1 MLTLRSAKEYLFP
14 IRGSILRHPMANIT
28 VIVTGGVFAPS
39 ALEIGDRFLRDGH
52 AIRILATKS
61 ALLFLW
67 AHMLRHPQLIPRF
80 VSHFR
85 PQSRETLAYF
95 FHRSIGVPH
104 IAEGN
109 WADVAVVVPASC
121 NSVGKLV
128 SGINDNYPLLV
139 TRAIPRTKR
148 VIVVPSMNPEMWF
161 DPHLQRNVDLLNL
174 TDKYEVI
181 CPSRGLLASGATG
194 FGIQAPTDMIIGAT
208 YRAIGFNKAID
219 SLLLDAGSTVP
230 WATTETESQPAD
242 DAHVVVV
249 DGDRKIRAEICTLL
263 NRVKPDCAVHQF
275 EAPRDALGWLQDHQ
289 TEVLFTELGSDSG
302 VTGFDLIDICQ
313 RSGPNR
319 TAIIATSSKDR
330 HQIGA
335 ERLARQ
341 DIQFLPKPLNVQ
353 FAVGMIVSLLNGVRS
368 QTQVTTRNLDEGDL
382 LFQEGD
388 PGTEAYLVASGSLKI
403 SKIRNGCATTI
414 RVIGPG
420 EIVGEMAFLDRST
433 RSATVTAAEPCS
445 LVAINPD
452 EFQAYLDRQPRWIRR
467 MIETLLERLRDT
479 TGRLAKAERAQ
490 TGARDGPP

>member
-1 MLTLRSAKEYLFP
+1 
-14 IRGSILRHPMANIT
+14 MANIT

-39 ALEIGDRFLRDGH
+39 ALEIVDRFLRDGH
-52 AIRILATKS
+52 AIRILATKN

-85 PQSRETLAYF
+85 PQLFETLAYF
-95 FHRSIGVPH
+95 FHRFIGVPH

-109 WADVAVVVPASC
+109 WADVAVMVPATC

-194 FGIQAPTDMIIGAT
+194 FGIQAPIDTIIGAT
-208 YRAIGFNKAID
+208 YRAIGINKSVD
-219 SLLLDAGSTVP
+219 SLFLDVGGAVP
-230 WATTETESQPAD
+230 WVPTGIESQRTD

-249 DGDRKIRAEICTLL
+249 DSNRKIRTEICSLL
-263 NRVKPDCAVHQF
+263 NRIKPDCAVHQF
-275 EAPRDALGWLQDHQ
+275 ETPKDALAWLHNHQ
-289 TEVLFTELGSDSG
+289 TAVLFTELAPDNG

-313 RSGPNR
+313 RSGLNR

-335 ERLARQ
+335 ERLAQQ
-341 DIQFLPKPLNVQ
+341 DIQFLPKPLNTQ
-353 FAVGMIVSLLNGVRS
+353 FAVGMIVSLLDGVRS
-368 QTQVTTRNLDEGDL
+368 QLQVTTRNLDEGNL
-382 LFQEGD
+382 LFREGD
-388 PGTEAYLVASGSLKI
+388 SGIEVYLVASGSLKI

-414 RVIGPG
+414 KTIGPG
-420 EIVGEMAFLDRST
+420 EIVGEMAFLDRSK
-433 RSATVTAAEPCS
+433 RSATVIAAEPCS
-445 LVAINPD
+445 LVTINLD
-452 EFQAYLDRQPRWIRR
+452 EFQAYVDHQPFWFRR

-479 TGRLAKAERAQ
+479 TSRLANAERAQ
-490 TGARDGPP
+490 TETRHGPS